1 MKPTNNCHC
10 CRKTSVPIHHGTGRL
25 AEDGMPSMFFT
36 EDGPGDDDSR
46 LSDTQFVMYLLAVVG
61 LVLMAGLMSGL
72 TLGLMSLDDV
82 DLEVLKRSGTI
93 RQRAYAKK
101 ISPVLSNPHR
111 LLVTL
116 LVCNALAAEALPL
129 FLDRLTD
136 PITAVLVS
144 VTVVLLFGEIIPQA
158 ACSAYGLEIG
168 ASSAPFVRALMFI
181 TAPVAVP
188 IAFVLDRVLG
198 HRHTALF
205 RRAELKALV
214 DIHGEGQAFGGQ
226 LTADEVQIIKGAL
239 DLTHKRAK
247 AAMTPINMVF
257 MLSMDAVLDEATLTA
272 ILASGH
278 SRVPVHHPGDR
289 SNIIGILLVKELI
302 LVDPKANVQVSSMKV
317 RSLPRLLAETP
328 MYDMLKLFEL
338 GRSHMA
344 ILTHPT
350 KEALAARR
358 AAEDELA
365 IDVYSITDDDVDD
378 VDDEEENDNIDG
390 GDFDHIEDQNK
401 ISPASV
407 AGSESRKTGFL
418 QRLMSRAVSQPVSQP
433 ATSMTDH
440 AQMSG
445 DDDLGRSYTE
455 PLVGGR
461 ERRRRG
467 DEEEWLDMGLDDSEE
482 SSGAP
487 SIDIFA
493 LNFAPHEVVPVG
505 IITIED
511 VIEELLGAEIVDET
525 DQYVDNLH
533 STRVNAAVLARSLP
547 PHLRKAVAA
556 WQVTP
561 RIGTAFQVYRMAGS
575 LGREGGGGE
584 VPRGSLR
591 GSIKESIVMSSSSR
605 PHSGH
610 LHAFA
615 DNTSQRARR
624 QLDLSQPFLD
634 PRKQRLKEVHTANG
648 TVDTSGT

>member
-1 MKPTNNCHC
+1 MNNS
-10 CRKTSVPIHHGTGRL
+10 TPRL
-25 AEDGMPSMFFT
+25 FAVFPLGD
-36 EDGPGDDDSR
+36 DGDDDSR
-46 LSDTQFVMYLLAVVG
+46 LSDAQFVMYLLAVVG

-82 DLEVLKRSGTI
+82 DLEVLKRSGTA
-93 RQRAYAKK
+93 RQRAYAQK

-168 ASSAPFVRALMFI
+168 ASSAPFVRALMFV

-214 DIHGEGQAFGGQ
+214 DIHKEGQAFGGQ

-257 MLSMDAVLDEATLTA
+257 MLSMDAVLDEPTLTA
-272 ILASGH
+272 VLASGH

-289 SNIIGILLVKELI
+289 LNIIGILLVKELI
-302 LVDPKANVQVSSMKV
+302 LVDPKAKVHVSSMKV

-344 ILTHPT
+344 ILTQPT

-358 AAEDELA
+358 AAENELA
-365 IDVYSITDDDVDD
+365 IDVYSITDDDGEFDQSDD
-378 VDDEEENDNIDG
+378 QMEAQNQGSQAVMHRSDS
-390 GDFDHIEDQNK
+390 NK
-401 ISPASV
+401 I
-407 AGSESRKTGFL
+407 GFM
-418 QRLMSRAVSQPVSQP
+418 QRFMSRAFSQPTTINREQTEM
-433 ATSMTDH
+433 TSEDNEI
-440 AQMSG
+440 
-445 DDDLGRSYTE
+445 DRSYTE
-455 PLVGGR
+455 PLVGHRGR
-461 ERRRRG
+461 GRG
-467 DEEEWLDMGLDDSEE
+467 EVETEDADHWLGPSGLDLEDE
-482 SSGAP
+482 SDGAP
-487 SIDIFA
+487 PSVDIFA

-525 DQYVDNLH
+525 DQFVDNLH

-561 RIGTAFQVYRMAGS
+561 RVGTAFQVYRMAGS
-575 LGREGGGGE
+575 SGREGVHGGGE
-584 VPRGSLR
+584 LRGSLR
-591 GSIKESIVMSSSSR
+591 GSIKETTFGTHISASR
-605 PHSGH
+605 IFH
-610 LHAFA
+610 
-615 DNTSQRARR
+615 
-624 QLDLSQPFLD
+624 
-634 PRKQRLKEVHTANG
+634 G
-648 TVDTSGT
+648 T

>member
-1 MKPTNNCHC
+1 MNSSKP
-10 CRKTSVPIHHGTGRL
+10 RL
-25 AEDGMPSMFFT
+25 FAVFPLGD
-36 EDGPGDDDSR
+36 DGDDDSR
-46 LSDTQFVMYLLAVVG
+46 LSDAQFVMYLLAVVG

-82 DLEVLKRSGTI
+82 DLEVLKRSGTA
-93 RQRAYAKK
+93 RQRAYAQK

-168 ASSAPFVRALMFI
+168 ASSAPFVRALMVV
-181 TAPVAVP
+181 TAPVAIP

-214 DIHGEGQAFGGQ
+214 DIHKEGQAFGGQ

-257 MLSMDAVLDEATLTA
+257 MLSMDAVLDEPTLTSV
-272 ILASGH
+272 LASGH

-289 SNIIGILLVKELI
+289 LNIIGILLVKELI
-302 LVDPKANVQVSSMKV
+302 LVDPKAKVHVSSMKV

-344 ILTHPT
+344 ILTQPT

-365 IDVYSITDDDVDD
+365 IDVYSITDDDEEFDQSDD
-378 VDDEEENDNIDG
+378 QIEAQNSGRSQPVMHRSDSNNI
-390 GDFDHIEDQNK
+390 
-401 ISPASV
+401 
-407 AGSESRKTGFL
+407 GFM
-418 QRLMSRAVSQPVSQP
+418 QRFMSRAFSQPIT
-433 ATSMTDH
+433 ANRGENTEMTNEDNEI
-440 AQMSG
+440 
-445 DDDLGRSYTE
+445 DRSYTE
-455 PLVGGR
+455 PLVGQQGR
-461 ERRRRG
+461 GRG
-467 DEEEWLDMGLDDSEE
+467 EAEDWTEQWLGPSGIDDLDLDEEPN
-482 SSGAP
+482 GAP
-487 SIDIFA
+487 PSMDIFA

-525 DQYVDNLH
+525 DQFVDNLH

-561 RIGTAFQVYRMAGS
+561 RVGTAFQVYRMAGS
-575 LGREGGGGE
+575 SGREGVNGVGE
-584 VPRGSLR
+584 LRGSLR
-591 GSIKESIVMSSSSR
+591 GSIKEATFGTHTSPSR
-605 PHSGH
+605 MYH
-610 LHAFA
+610 
-615 DNTSQRARR
+615 
-624 QLDLSQPFLD
+624 
-634 PRKQRLKEVHTANG
+634 G
-648 TVDTSGT
+648 T